1 MKLSEPEGDVTFDQ
15 IIVDF
20 RERWGRAKRGGTRD
34 VWAIVLA
41 RLRRDRIAIEAEARA
56 AVLRELREEV
66 ADLSEWLSTCR
77 CFVINPKF
85 GEGQPGGHFTD
96 CAWAQ
101 ESDVRDE
108 ILAAIDRRLGG

>member
-66 ADLSEWLSTCR
+66 AGLHHDACDLVRGAGPVCN
-77 CFVINPKF
+77 C
-85 GEGQPGGHFTD
+85 
-96 CAWAQ
+96 
-101 ESDVRDE
+101 SDVDRAAA
-108 ILAAIDRRLGG
+108 LAAIDRRLGDD

>member
-66 ADLSEWLSTCR
+66 AGIPNDHPSH
-77 CFVINPKF
+77 V
-85 GEGQPGGHFTD
+85 TD
-96 CAWAQ
+96 CIRRR
-101 ESDVRDE
+101 SV
-108 ILAAIDRRLGG
+108 LAAIDRRLGG